1 MKREFVGIL
10 DDVNGGIWFIVRA
23 ESAER
28 VSRALPQLHVFEIAE
43 APSVEMMDLDRLR
56 AQVGAGVDPREP
68 VADRDLAAQ
77 EEFLRYRE
85 RVMEQLR
92 DVEARSQVPREVRER
107 VAPLPRW
114 LDIDDCGELAAYLKT
129 RGGAGPS
136 ASAATR
142 AQRSRRD

>member
-1 MKREFVGIL
+1 MKREFVGIC

-43 APSVEMMDLDRLR
+43 APSVELMDLDRLR

-68 VADRDLAAQ
+68 VADRDPVAQ

-92 DVEARSQVPREVRER
+92 EVDARSQVPQEVRER
-107 VAPLPRW
+107 VARLPRW
-114 LDIDDCGELAAYLKT
+114 LDVDDCDELAAYLQA
-129 RGGAGPS
+129 RGGSAPS
-136 ASAATR
+136 A
-142 AQRSRRD
+142 